1 MLWTGGYSGCDHC
14 RGAWAQVYQVV
25 LCCLIQ
31 DLKENKKYINYGV
44 QGPKLGSKKGNKNRL
59 Q

>member
-14 RGAWAQVYQVV
+14 WGAGAQVYQVV

-31 DLKENKKYINYGV
+31 DLKKNECISNKMIVSKV
-44 QGPKLGSKKGNKNRL
+44 LKGSSAGIRER
-59 Q
+59 